1 VSTFSPDSAADLAG
15 PAWLQEQRQAAFERF
30 RALPLPSTEEE
41 IWRYSRI
48 AELDLDAVAPSPD
61 PVTVTGWQ
69 PSGSSVPQ
77 DVVVASFAERPDL
90 FADLNAA
97 FADRPQLVEV
107 APGRT
112 VTDPIVVDHHITVD
126 GGAVFPRLVVDVG
139 EDAEVTVVERFT
151 SDDVTALVVPMVAVQ
166 AHQSARVRYV
176 SVNQLG
182 PRVWLIGHQV
192 ARGHRDSSTLLATI
206 ALGGDYARV
215 RTDARLVGQG
225 AEGDQIAVYF
235 GEAHQ
240 MHDFR
245 TLQDHAAPKTRSNLL
260 FKGAV
265 QGHAQSVYTGLI
277 KVRKDA
283 RGTDAFQT
291 NRNLKLSE
299 HAWAESVPN
308 LEIETNDVRC
318 SHASTVGPIDEE
330 QRFYLES
337 RGVPPGLAE
346 RLIVLGFFN
355 EVFDRLPVPS
365 LVPELVAEVSAKLDR
380 RDDR

>member
-1 VSTFSPDSAADLAG
+1 VSTFSPDAAAALPG
-15 PAWLQEQRQAAFERF
+15 PAWLQELRQAALERF

-48 AELDLDAVAPSPD
+48 AELDLDAVSSSPD
-61 PVTVTGWQ
+61 PVSVTGWV
-69 PSGSSVPQ
+69 PGSSRDQ
-77 DVVVASFAERPDL
+77 DLVAASFAEQPDL
-90 FADLNAA
+90 FAELNAA
-97 FADRPQLVEV
+97 FADDPQVVEV

-112 VTDPIVVDHHITVD
+112 VADPIVLDHHITVD
-126 GGAVFPRLVVDVG
+126 GGAVFPRLVLDVG

-151 SDDVTALVVPMVAVQ
+151 SDDVTALVVPMVTVQ

-176 SVNQLG
+176 AVNRLG
-182 PRVWLIGHQV
+182 PRVWLIAHQV
-192 ARGHRDSSTLLATI
+192 ARGGRDSSTLLATI

-365 LVPELVAEVSAKLDR
+365 LVPDLVAEVSAKLDR
-380 RDDR
+380 RDDP